1 VSIGGNQWSVS
12 RCEFS
17 GSSFRCANYAQI
29 EVIKPHS
36 AVLGMIKGVLDRW
49 RWDSKIE
56 EGARPQRAV

>member
-1 VSIGGNQWSVS
+1 VS
-12 RCEFS
+12 RYEFS

>member
-1 VSIGGNQWSVS
+1 
-12 RCEFS
+12 
-17 GSSFRCANYAQI
+17 
-29 EVIKPHS
+29 VIKPHS